1 LDSTHKL
8 LKLSDADD
16 EQQQKSGRSSVGAG
30 WTGAALREPARM
42 RFNGDA
48 IAFGFS
54 GGGARAPVA
63 APVPVVPLTPV
74 QAGCLLAQGA
84 KFACA
89 VTRGEP

>member
-1 LDSTHKL
+1 
-8 LKLSDADD
+8 
-16 EQQQKSGRSSVGAG
+16 
-30 WTGAALREPARM
+30 M
-42 RFNGDA
+42 RLNGDA

-63 APVPVVPLTPV
+63 APVVPLTPV